1 MTEVT
6 SLSRG
11 NIAGAREVQAANPKV
26 ARAPDVVTINPDQE
40 TKGANQ
46 TAGSEG
52 RSAKVT
58 EMDLAAVVQ
67 DMKDMAAQHNI
78 NLDFSIHKSTGETV
92 IKVVDAATHEVV
104 RQLPPEEL
112 LQLHE
117 TLEELAGYLL
127 NAKV

>member
-6 SLSRG
+6 SVSRG
-11 NIAGAREVQAANPKV
+11 NTQGVREIQAANPRA
-26 ARAPDVVTINPDQE
+26 ARAPDFAVTNSEHE
-40 TKGANQ
+40 TKGAAPK
-46 TAGSEG
+46 AGQET
-52 RSAKVT
+52 RSAKVS
-58 EMDLAAVVQ
+58 EKELDAMVQ
-67 DMKDMAAQHNI
+67 EMKDLAAQHNI
-78 NLDFSIHKSTGETV
+78 NLDFSVHKSTGETV
-92 IKVVDAATHEVV
+92 IKVVDATTKEVV